1 MASISLFFL
10 LLLFLVH
17 LSSSTSRS
25 RSLITTSDIKPI
37 RLNLHHV
44 DSAKNLTKLE
54 RLQHGIKRG
63 QARLQRF
70 NSMILAASSQSSS
83 STSENSDHLEA
94 PVYAG
99 RGAYLLTL
107 SIGTPPKSYP
117 AVLDTGSDLIWTQCK
132 PCSHCY
138 DQPTPIFDPKHSSSF
153 SKLSCSSNLCSV
165 LPSSSCDKNTCN
177 YLYSYGD
184 NSFTKGFLASETFTF
199 GENKKD
205 QVSVNNVGFGCGE
218 DNEGDGLDQASGLVG
233 LGRGPLSLISQ
244 LDEPRFSYCLTSMDD
259 SSATGKLF
267 LGSFP
272 SSKEETLAAATSLL
286 TNPTLSSFYY
296 LPLEGISVGENR
308 LDIDKS
314 IFDIKE
320 DGSGGVI
327 IDSGTTITYL
337 EQEAY
342 EALKKEFI
350 SQTNLPVDTSNST
363 GLDLCFSLPSDSS
376 SEVKVPSKLVFH
388 FKGAD
393 LELPTE
399 NYMVADSS
407 SNVACL
413 AMGASSGLS
422 IFGNIQQQN
431 VVVNYDVQKETIS
444 FLPTQCDSL

>member
-1 MASISLFFL
+1 MAASSLFL
-10 LLLFLVH
+10 LVPLFALLFLGH
-17 LSSSTSRS
+17 PSSSTSRS
-25 RSLITTSDIKPI
+25 RALITNTDSIRPI

-44 DSAKNLTKLE
+44 DSAQNLSKLE

-70 NSMILAASSQSSS
+70 NSIVLAASSSASQSS
-83 STSENSDHLEA
+83 DQLEA

-99 RGAYLLTL
+99 RGAYLVSL
-107 SIGTPPKSYP
+107 SIGTPPKSYS

-132 PCSHCY
+132 PCSKCY
-138 DQPTPIFDPKHSSSF
+138 NQPSPIFDPKESSSF
-153 SKLSCSSNLCSV
+153 SALSCSSDLCSA

-184 NSFTKGFLASETFTF
+184 NSFTQGILATETFTF

-205 QVSVNNVGFGCGE
+205 QTAVKNIGFGCGE

-244 LDEPRFSYCLTSMDD
+244 LHEPKFSYCLTSMDD
-259 SSATGKLF
+259 SAASTLF

-272 SSKEETLAAATSLL
+272 SSKEPVTTSLL
-286 TNPTLSSFYY
+286 TNPTLPSFYY
-296 LPLEGISVGENR
+296 LPLEGISVGETR
-308 LDIDKS
+308 LGIDKS
-314 IFDIKE
+314 IFDIKK
-320 DGSGGVI
+320 DASGGVI

-337 EQEAY
+337 EKEAY

-350 SQTNLPVDTSNST
+350 SQTNLPVDTSGST

-376 SEVKVPSKLVFH
+376 QVKIPRKLVFH
-388 FKGAD
+388 FKDAD
-393 LELPTE
+393 LELPTQ

-407 SNVACL
+407 SSVACL

-422 IFGNIQQQN
+422 IFGNLQQQN
-431 VVVNYDVQKETIS
+431 VLVNYDVLKETIS
-444 FLPTQCDSL
+444 FLPTQCDSM